1 MKSAKKANFRK
12 VAVVD
17 LLRPKGVLVLVK
29 LFAKNILVV
38 QFIQSRTFVSALKNA
53 LVWMLHDA
61 KLKTLTMG
69 LYYEVNDR
77 VRVSFCYGERQNSA
91 ILLGVAINPLPL
103 IHNSFGCGIL
113 AISLPYTIMEFT
125 FVFVSVI
132 IVHCTLS
139 VMFTH

>member
-17 LLRPKGVLVLVK
+17 LLRLERF
-29 LFAKNILVV
+29 LFYEAIRHSILIV

-91 ILLGVAINPLPL
+91 FLLGVAINPLPL

-113 AISLPYTIMEFT
+113 AISLPYTIVEFT

-132 IVHCTLS
+132 IVHCTIS
-139 VMFTH
+139 VLFTH

>member
-17 LLRPKGVLVLVK
+17 LLRPKDVLVLVK

-69 LYYEVNDR
+69 LY
-77 VRVSFCYGERQNSA
+77 
-91 ILLGVAINPLPL
+91 
-103 IHNSFGCGIL
+103 
-113 AISLPYTIMEFT
+113 
-125 FVFVSVI
+125 
-132 IVHCTLS
+132 
-139 VMFTH
+139 